1 MRLGFLAVFAV
12 AGAIAAQ
19 EGKQADLEPLK
30 VDEKAGT
37 ISFGARAAKQ
47 DVYEQLKGA
56 IEYLVV
62 MPGGKEYE
70 SGLIASIDPATL
82 DEGMK
87 KLGWKPGKP
96 GSESEK
102 TPPEGVKLKITVE
115 WKDGE
120 KARQEPAE
128 RLVQDVLEK
137 KPMAPGAWIYSGS
150 KEAFDPVS
158 ESMKLAVTS
167 SKNVIALFHN
177 DQTVLVQ
184 PLAIPK
190 DPHQFKANKEVLPK
204 AGTPVKVTIEAA
216 K

>member
-1 MRLGFLAVFAV
+1 MRLAFLAIFAS
-12 AGAIAAQ
+12 AGALAAQ
-19 EGKQADLEPLK
+19 EAKPQDLEPLK

-56 IEYLVV
+56 IEYLIV

-70 SGLIASIDPATL
+70 SALVAPIDPAKL

-96 GSESEK
+96 GSEAEK
-102 TPPEGVKLKITVE
+102 TPPEGAKLKITVE
-115 WKDGE
+115 WKDGD
-120 KARQEPAE
+120 KARKEPAE
-128 RLVQDVLEK
+128 SLIQDVVAK
-137 KPMAPGAWIYSGS
+137 KAMAPGAWIYSGS

-158 ESMKLAVTS
+158 ESMKLATAS

-184 PLAIPK
+184 PQTLAK
-190 DPHQFKANKEVLPK
+190 DPHQFKANKELLPK
-204 AGTPVKVTIEAA
+204 EGTPVKVTIEAA

>member
-1 MRLGFLAVFAV
+1 MRLAFLSVFAL
-12 AGAIAAQ
+12 AASSQ
-19 EGKQADLEPLK
+19 EKDLEPLK

-56 IEYLVV
+56 IEYLIV

-70 SGLIASIDPATL
+70 SALIAPIDPGKL
-82 DEGMK
+82 DEGLK
-87 KLGWKPGKP
+87 KLGLKPGKP
-96 GSESEK
+96 GSEAEK
-102 TPPEGVKLKITVE
+102 TSPEGAKLKITVE
-115 WKDGE
+115 WRDGD
-120 KARQEPAE
+120 KTRKEPAE
-128 RLVQDVLEK
+128 SLIHDTVAK
-137 KPMAPGAWIYSGS
+137 KSMAPGAWIYSGS

-184 PLAIPK
+184 PQALAK
-190 DPHQFKANKEVLPK
+190 DPHQFKANRELLPK